1 MIMAN
6 EHPTK
11 QGLLQQDEHQNAH
24 QNAQQTERLLSIPV
38 VQEELHL
45 GKRIV
50 ETGRGVRLHK
60 TVSEEALRIDEMLTQ
75 QNLEIEHVPRG
86 EWIESGTLPA
96 NRYEGATLV
105 VPVLE
110 EVLVVEKRWRLNEE
124 IRITAK
130 SQQRPVTQHVVL
142 RKENIAIERFDE
154 SQKNQTPLRNK

>member
-1 MIMAN
+1 MAN
-6 EHPTK
+6 K
-11 QGLLQQDEHQNAH
+11 HQAH
-24 QNAQQTERLLSIPV
+24 QKSLQKEKQQLRIPV
-38 VQEELHL
+38 IEEELNL

-60 TVSEEALRIDEMLTQ
+60 TVSEEALRIEEILTQ
-75 QNLEIEHVPRG
+75 QDLQIEHVPRG
-86 EWIESGTLPA
+86 VWIRSGTLPA
-96 NRYEGATLV
+96 NRYEGVTLV

-130 SQQRPVTQHVVL
+130 SQQRPVTQRVVL

>member
-1 MIMAN
+1 MAN
-6 EHPTK
+6 KHQADQQP
-11 QGLLQQDEHQNAH
+11 LQQAEQHL
-24 QNAQQTERLLSIPV
+24 RIPV
-38 VQEELHL
+38 IQEELHL

-75 QNLEIEHVPRG
+75 QDLQIEHVPRG
-86 EWIESGTLPA
+86 EWIESGTLPV

-130 SQQRPVTQHVVL
+130 SQQRPVSQRVVL
-142 RKENIAIERFDE
+142 RKENIAIERFDQ
-154 SQKNQTPLRNK
+154 SQQNEPQQHTKPQRNE